1 MEGNAET
8 PVEIVLVRHAQPDW
22 EPGGRA
28 VDDPE
33 LTPLGREQ
41 ASRCAAALSGEHFD
55 AFYASP
61 LARTR
66 ATAEP
71 IARSIGLNPTFHTWL
86 REIQLP
92 SLQGQTSQQVQEYFA
107 AARARELAQWWDG
120 LPGGESFRHFHER
133 IASGMESLLS
143 DPHRVEI
150 HDEGEIRLWRLPP
163 GEPRLLIVA
172 HEGTNAALLS
182 HLLGLEPV
190 PWSWMRFSSAWTG
203 ISRLRSL
210 SFPSGAV
217 WAVDFFNRT
226 DHLTTLEA
234 GIGGNSR

>member
-1 MEGNAET
+1 MEIT
-8 PVEIVLVRHAQPDW
+8 LIRHAQPDW
-22 EPGGRA
+22 EPAGRA

-33 LTPLGREQ
+33 LTVLGREQ
-41 ASRCAAALSGEHFD
+41 AARCAEALAGEHFD

-61 LARTR
+61 LLRTR
-66 ATAEP
+66 TTAEA
-71 IARSIGLNPTFHTWL
+71 IAKSIGLEPTLQSWL

-92 SLQGQTSQQVQEYFA
+92 SLQGQTSEQVQEYFA
-107 AARARELAQWWDG
+107 LARARELAQWWDG

-133 IASGMESLLS
+133 IASGVESLLS
-143 DPHRVEI
+143 DHHQVEI
-150 HDEGEIRLWRLPP
+150 HNQGGTRLWRLPP
-163 GEPRLLIVA
+163 EERRVLIVA
-172 HEGTNAALLS
+172 HEGTNASLLS

-190 PWSWMRFSSAWTG
+190 PWAWMRFSSAWAG

-210 SFPSGAV
+210 RFPSGAV

-226 DHLTTLEA
+226 DHLKDLKA